1 MIGKIQRVPIKT
13 IWENEAFDFTPWL
26 RDNIDVLNDITEFN
40 LSSAESE
47 QRAGTFSIDIVAE
60 DESGNPI
67 IVENQFG
74 KSDHGHLGK
83 LLTYFSFVEAKGGI
97 WIVEDPR
104 PEHIKAISLLNEI
117 SPSPFYII
125 KVEAIKIGE
134 SLPAP
139 LFTVIVGPSEESKD
153 VGIIKKDIAE
163 RYKIRFE
170 FWKELLGKSNRKT
183 KLHSNISPNKYSW
196 LGTSAG
202 KRGLGFNY
210 GIRQHSAQ
218 IELYIDKGS
227 GAKEENEKI
236 FDSIFENKEAI
247 EEKFGSD
254 LLWQKL
260 ENKQACRICKKFEIG
275 GYKDSDKWDDIHN
288 TLIDAMIKFAKSL
301 KPFIKK
307 IDV

>member
-13 IWENEAFDFTPWL
+13 IWANEAFDFTPWL

-74 KSDHGHLGK
+74 KSDHDHLGK
-83 LLTYFSFVEAKGGI
+83 LLTYFSFVEAKGAI

-104 PEHIKAISLLNEI
+104 PEHIKAISFLNEI
-117 SPSPFYII
+117 SSSPFYLI
-125 KVEAIKIGE
+125 KVEAIKIEE

-170 FWKELLGKSNRKT
+170 FWKELLGKANKKT
-183 KLHSNISPNKYSW
+183 KLHSSISPGKEGCI
-196 LGTSAG
+196 GTSAG
-202 KRGLGFNY
+202 KRGLYFNY
-210 GIRQHSAQ
+210 VIRQHSSS
-218 IELYIDKGS
+218 IELYIDRGS
-227 GAKEENEKI
+227 EAKDENKNI
-236 FDSIFENKEAI
+236 FDFLFENKEAI
-247 EEKFGSD
+247 EETFGSD
-254 LLWQKL
+254 LIWQKL
-260 ENKQACRICKKFEIG
+260 ENKRACRICKKFEIG
-275 GYKDSDKWDDIHN
+275 GYKDNDKWDKIHN
-288 TLIDAMIKFAKSL
+288 TLIDDMINFARAL

-307 IDV
+307 IDF